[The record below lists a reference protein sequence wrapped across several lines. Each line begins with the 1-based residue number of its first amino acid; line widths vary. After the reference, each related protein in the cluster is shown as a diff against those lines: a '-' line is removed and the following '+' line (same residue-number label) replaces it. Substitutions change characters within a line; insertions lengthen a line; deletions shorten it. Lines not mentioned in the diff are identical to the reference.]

1 MTTAGSSPY
10 RGTMPLYRAVQRALQ
25 NDIRNGKYQPGDWL
39 PSESELCRTHQVSAT
54 SARRALLELGRL
66 GLIQR
71 FQGRGSM
78 VTSSEIRTASTMLG
92 IGQELRQR
100 GHEVTSQI
108 LANSTEA
115 AGEDALAHLHLP
127 PSSEVRHI
135 RRLYRADGEPTV
147 LLDHWVPLKPGI
159 TYAAFE
165 GGSFYDFL
173 ALHDA
178 LPSRAHERVFAGSLS
193 AADAD
198 DLEAPAGGA
207 ALVRER
213 TSYLVDGSPIEFTR
227 HTSFSDRYQMDID
240 LEMHA

>member
-1 MTTAGSSPY
+1 MTIDGSSPY
-10 RGTMPLYRAVQRALQ
+10 RGKMPLYRAVQRALQ
-25 NDIRNGKYQPGDWL
+25 NDIRSGKYQPGDWL

-78 VTSSEIRTASTMLG
+78 VTSSEIRTASTMMG

-100 GHEVTSQI
+100 GHEVAVEFLS
-108 LANSTEA
+108 NSTEEPDEA
-115 AGEDALAHLHLP
+115 TLAHLHLTAP
-127 PSSEVRHI
+127 AQARHI
-135 RRLYRADGEPTV
+135 RRLYRADSAPTV
-147 LLDHWVPLKPGI
+147 LLEHWLPLVPGI
-159 TYAAFE
+159 NYAAFDS
-165 GGSFYDFL
+165 GSLYDFL

-193 AADAD
+193 AVDA
-198 DLEAPAGGA
+198 EALDAPGGGA
-207 ALVRER
+207 ALMRER
-213 TSYLVDGSPIEFTR
+213 TSYLVDGSPIEYTR
-227 HTSFSDRYQMDID
+227 HTSFGTRYQMDID

>member
-1 MTTAGSSPY
+1 MESFDVANQAA
-10 RGTMPLYRAVQRALQ
+10 RMPLYRALQRELQ
-25 NDIRNGKYQPGDWL
+25 QAILNGTYKPGDWL

-78 VTSSEIRTASTMLG
+78 VTSSEIRTASPMLG

-115 AGEDALAHLHLP
+115 AGEVALAHLHLP

-147 LLDHWVPLKPGI
+147 LLDHWLPLKPGI
-159 TYAAFE
+159 TYAAFA

-178 LPSRAHERVFAGSLS
+178 LPSRAHE
-193 AADAD
+193 
-198 DLEAPAGGA
+198 
-207 ALVRER
+207 
-213 TSYLVDGSPIEFTR
+213 
-227 HTSFSDRYQMDID
+227 
-240 LEMHA
+240 

>member
-1 MTTAGSSPY
+1 MNTPGSSPY
-10 RGTMPLYRAVQRALQ
+10 RGQMPLYRAVQRALQ
-25 NDIRNGKYQPGDWL
+25 EDIRNGKYQPGDWL

-108 LANSTEA
+108 LTNSTET
-115 AGEDALAHLHLP
+115 AGEDAVTHLHLP
-127 PSSEVRHI
+127 PSAEVRHI
-135 RRLYRADGEPTV
+135 RRLYYADAAPTV
-147 LLDHWVPLKPGI
+147 LLDHWLPLVRGI
-159 TYAAFE
+159 DYATFTS
-165 GGSFYDFL
+165 GSLYDFL

-178 LPSRAHERVFAGSLS
+178 LPSRAHERVVAGSLS
-193 AADAD
+193 PADANALD
-198 DLEAPAGGA
+198 GPADGA

-213 TSYLVDGSPIEFTR
+213 TSYLVDGSPIEYTR
-227 HTSFSDRYQMDID
+227 HISFGDRYQMDID

>member
-1 MTTAGSSPY
+1 MDTSGTSPY
-10 RGTMPLYRAVQRALQ
+10 RGKMPLYRAVQRALQ
-25 NDIRNGKYQPGDWL
+25 NDIRSGKYQPGDWL

-100 GHEVTSQI
+100 GHEVAAEI
-108 LANSTEA
+108 LSNSTEE
-115 AGEDALAHLHLP
+115 AGADALAHLHLP
-127 PSSEVRHI
+127 PSSQVRHI
-135 RRLYRADGEPTV
+135 RRLYRADGAPTV
-147 LLDHWVPLKPGI
+147 LLDHWLPLIPGI
-159 TYAAFE
+159 NYAAFDN
-165 GGSFYDFL
+165 GSLYDFL

-178 LPSRAHERVFAGSLS
+178 LPSRAHERVFAGSLT
-193 AADAD
+193 AADAEALD
-198 DLEAPAGGA
+198 APADGA
-207 ALVRER
+207 ALVRVR
-213 TSYLVDGSPIEFTR
+213 TSYLVDGSPVEYTR
-227 HTSFSDRYQMDID
+227 HSSYASRYQMDID